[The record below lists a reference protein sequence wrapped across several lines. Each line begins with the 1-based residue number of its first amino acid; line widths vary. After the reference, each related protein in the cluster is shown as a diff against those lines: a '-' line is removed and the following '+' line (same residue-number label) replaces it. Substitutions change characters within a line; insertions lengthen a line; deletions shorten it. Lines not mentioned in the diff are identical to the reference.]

1 MGTCIL
7 KLRDNEVP
15 AVLTMT
21 KPFGKAV
28 ILHHI
33 RNFVFQW
40 TAQRFDNSVTNLGQA
55 KASRFGCKVH
65 VYTSSNV

>member
-28 ILHHI
+28 ISDRPRQVGSDVRFMCTPPVMFDSILHKSYKKS
-33 RNFVFQW
+33 
-40 TAQRFDNSVTNLGQA
+40 SVNAIIL
-55 KASRFGCKVH
+55 K
-65 VYTSSNV
+65 